1 MLYSRLVYSVRTLQL
16 MCVCVGGG
24 VKVACLENETNFENV
39 DIFLLFKRKQENNAC
54 FTTGFFVGGGGG
66 SVLVDIENRRCKSI
80 FGICLKC
87 L

>member
-1 MLYSRLVYSVRTLQL
+1 
-16 MCVCVGGG
+16 MCVCGGGG

-66 SVLVDIENRRCKSI
+66 VYWWISKIEDVSL
-80 FGICLKC
+80 FSEFV
-87 L
+87 